1 MSSPTYYESSVLKK
15 LFALL
20 ITLIFSFPLIGAETI
35 PSISIGSYGEIAEI
49 QKTLDDEKFIAGLKL
64 AQQYLN
70 KKTIS
75 AYEKAIGLGLKGQLL
90 YGDGQLNESIA
101 IYREILT
108 LEEIPKTLRSKSHL
122 VLCQLMVVNEQYDDA
137 LTEIS
142 KLQKVALEN
151 PDVLTVLES
160 HIHLMQGNYS
170 IALKAILRI
179 VKETRAKGL
188 APKEEWLQILHACYF
203 HVERYIEMVT
213 IMEELNETYPKKE
226 YAHKL
231 ADSYGLAGKSQS
243 RLVILEAL
251 NDIEPLSEAT
261 DIKALVNLHLSNS
274 APYKAA
280 KILNQA
286 LERKVVPA
294 SEQNLKLLGYAWLE
308 AKETSL
314 ALNPLA
320 RAASLSSHG
329 NIHLRIAQ
337 IFVDEEKWLDA
348 SSWVKE
354 GIRKGNLNSVADT
367 NIMLGIILLNQQKLS
382 ESRSAFI
389 KAIDTGEKT
398 LLASRWL
405 EYIDRL

>member
-1 MSSPTYYESSVLKK
+1 MSPLTYYEPSVLKK

-20 ITLIFSFPLIGAETI
+20 ITLVLSFPLIGAETI
-35 PSISIGSYGEIAEI
+35 PSISIDSYGEIAEI
-49 QKTLDDEKFIAGLKL
+49 QKTLDDKKFIAGLKL

-108 LEEIPKTLRSKSHL
+108 LEEIPKTLRSNSHL
-122 VLCQLMVVNEQYDDA
+122 ILCQLMAVNEEYDDA
-137 LTEIS
+137 LIEIS

-151 PDVLTVLES
+151 PDVLTVLGS
-160 HIHLMQGNYS
+160 QIHLLQGNYS
-170 IALKAILRI
+170 IALKAILRVI
-179 VKETRAKGL
+179 KKTRAKGL
-188 APKEEWLQILHACYF
+188 VPKEEWLQILHACYF
-203 HVERYIEMVT
+203 HVERYIDMVK
-213 IMEELNETYPKKE
+213 IMEELNETYPKRE
-226 YAHKL
+226 YTHKL

-251 NDIEPLSEAT
+251 NDIEPLSKTT
-261 DIKALVNLHLSNS
+261 DIKALVNLHLSNG

-280 KILNQA
+280 KILDQA

-294 SEQNLKLLGYAWLE
+294 SELNLTLLGYAWLE
-308 AKETSL
+308 AKETNL
-314 ALNPLA
+314 ALDPFA

-329 NIHLRIAQ
+329 NIHLQIAQ
-337 IFVDEEKWLDA
+337 MFVDEEKWLDA
-348 SSWVKE
+348 SNWIKE
-354 GIRKGNLNSVADT
+354 GIRKGNLNSVADA
-367 NIMLGIILLNQQKLS
+367 NIMLGVILLNQQKLS

-389 KAIDTGEKT
+389 KAIDTGERT

-405 EYIDRL
+405 KYIDRL